1 MLAAGKMIVW
11 KNCYR
16 PNLRG
21 FNGFLLAGCVLL
33 AGAGCSRAH
42 TTPRLETAYV
52 KGVAVPLRAQL
63 GPTSGTVATLKGG
76 ERVEVVAKR
85 ARWVEVR
92 VEGGRTGWLHSRF
105 LASPELFSQF
115 QRLAAETASL
125 PSEGQARIRREA
137 SLHLEADNHSDVF
150 YSLPERVAV
159 EVLAHRVAERIDSP
173 TNSDKVAEQETNK
186 PEDQATEVE
195 VRRNEDWLLARDSTG
210 KTGWLRESLIDMS
223 PPIEIAR
230 YNEGLRIRAWFVIY
244 REQHGDEVHPWYLWA
259 TIRPHPGLP
268 YDYDEIRVF
277 VWNPQKSRYETSYRE
292 RKLIGYYPV
301 ETGSRQTR
309 SGPSPTFS
317 LQLED
322 QSGKRFRKAYIME
335 GRLVKSGN

>member
-1 MLAAGKMIVW
+1 MW
-11 KNCYR
+11 KNHR
-16 PNLRG
+16 GKNLLHIIEL
-21 FNGFLLAGCVLL
+21 LLAGCVLL

-42 TTPRLETAYV
+42 TSPPLETAYV

-63 GPTSGTVATLKGG
+63 GPSSGMVATLKGG
-76 ERVEVVAKR
+76 EKVEVVAKR

-92 VEGGRTGWLHSRF
+92 LEGGRTGWLHSRF

-115 QRLAAETASL
+115 QRFAAETATL
-125 PSEGQARIRREA
+125 PSQGQARIRREA
-137 SLHLEADNHSDVF
+137 SLHLEPDIHSDAF

-159 EVLAHRVAERIDSP
+159 EVLQHRVAERTDVSAKS
-173 TNSDKVAEQETNK
+173 TKVAAQETNA
-186 PEDQATEVE
+186 PEDQAAEVE
-195 VRRNEDWLLARDSTG
+195 VRRNEDWLLVRDSSG
-210 KTGWLRESLIDMS
+210 KTGWVRESLIDMS

-230 YNEGLRIRAWFVIY
+230 YNEGLRIRAWFVLY
-244 REQHGDEVHPWYLWA
+244 REQDGDEVHPWYLWA